1 MDVKTGDKVQFTGYK
16 NTGNVEVAAL
26 PGIVTVVATK
36 STADGESVVVV
47 KDEAGTYLNVY
58 ENELQHLE
66 ALQNYASATTNM
78 LPADVEKLLIDKFT
92 PEKFDQM
99 IANKEVGSYL
109 ERLGKANTVTS
120 MMVGGIFYYL
130 TLKDEQGDRAYNN
143 LIPIKNADG
152 DFLGYHKFENIE
164 AFVSE
169 YLIKTLGFGRS
180 TLWNNKAVFEACRKA
195 NISSNEIEGIK
206 FTKLTEG
213 LPLLKTITPETSEE
227 LKKKVLDTLK
237 NNTVHR
243 IKEKSQELKNNGTGS
258 FDESKTITLPTEGFA
273 TLKLTMPRSD
283 YVEILNSIL
292 PEARLAFQ
300 LDDTISDAYVITQI
314 ARQWQLN
321 NSLQGD
327 ISLEHVIHTLEKT
340 YGVQL
345 QVM

>member
-16 NTGNVEVAAL
+16 DTENVEVAAL

-36 STADGESVVVV
+36 PTADGESVVVV
-47 KDEAGTYLNVY
+47 KDEAGAYLNVY

-66 ALQNYASATTNM
+66 ALQNYTSVSTDM
-78 LPADVEKLLIDKFT
+78 LPAEVEKLLIDKFT
-92 PEKFDQM
+92 PDKFDQM
-99 IANKEVGSYL
+99 LANKEVGDYL

-120 MMVGGIFYYL
+120 MMIGGIFYYL
-130 TLKDEQGDRAYNN
+130 TLKDEQGDRAYKTLVRDQTFNTM
-143 LIPIKNADG
+143 
-152 DFLGYHKFENIE
+152 EE
-164 AFVSE
+164 FVSE
-169 YLIKTLGFGRS
+169 YLMKTLGFGRS

-213 LPLLKTITPETSEE
+213 LPLLKTITPETSEQ
-227 LKKKVLDTLK
+227 LKREVLETLK
-237 NNTVHR
+237 NNTVGR
-243 IKEKSQELKNNGTGS
+243 IKDKAQELKNRSNFPDNFS
-258 FDESKTITLPTEGFA
+258 ESRTITLPTEGFA
-273 TLKLTMPRSD
+273 TLKLTVPRPD
-283 YVEILNSIL
+283 YVEIIDSIL

-314 ARQWQLN
+314 ARQWQLH

-327 ISLEHVIHTLEKT
+327 ISLEHVIHTLEKA